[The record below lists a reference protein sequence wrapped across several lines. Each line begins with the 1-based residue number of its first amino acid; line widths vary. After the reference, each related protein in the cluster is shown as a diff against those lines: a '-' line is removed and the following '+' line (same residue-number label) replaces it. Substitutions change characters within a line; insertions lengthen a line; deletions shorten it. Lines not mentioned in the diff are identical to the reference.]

1 MKKTINAQ
9 ILLWYQYALWLARIM
24 SASIKEYSPSN
35 ITMMSVN
42 ILEEVSL
49 KMNVMN
55 LNSINYRILLIKME
69 DTKIIKKNKEDLN
82 KNGSLA

>member
-1 MKKTINAQ
+1 
-9 ILLWYQYALWLARIM
+9 M

-35 ITMMSVN
+35 ITMMIVN

-55 LNSINYRILLIKME
+55 LSSIKNTILLIKME

>member
-1 MKKTINAQ
+1 
-9 ILLWYQYALWLARIM
+9 M

-55 LNSINYRILLIKME
+55 LNSIKNTILLIKME
-69 DTKIIKKNKEDLN
+69 DTKISKKNKEDLN
-82 KNGSLA
+82 KKMSLA